1 MQIMKTK
8 TLLTNCPNC
17 GAPLSSDGYC
27 SYCNTK
33 VRYANEL
40 EYHTLLNHGHITE
53 MLPAEIMF
61 KFIDEDGTMVIIPFI
76 GRPENIEL
84 SCDSY
89 DVTDHDGHIL
99 SSFHLTPTIK
109 FDFTGCIGELPK
121 MPTISRR

>member
-1 MQIMKTK
+1 M

-40 EYHTLLNHGHITE
+40 EYNMFLSCGRITDV
-53 MLPAEIMF
+53 LPTEIMF
-61 KFIDEDGTMVIIPFI
+61 KFKREDGTMVIIPFI
-76 GRPENIEL
+76 GKPENIEIT
-84 SCDSY
+84 Y
-89 DVTDHDGHIL
+89 DDYEAIDLAGNIMYKINRQPMV
-99 SSFHLTPTIK
+99 K
-109 FDFTGCIGELPK
+109 FDFTGTIGELPK

>member
-1 MQIMKTK
+1 MKTK

-40 EYHTLLNHGHITE
+40 EYNLFSHGNIKDV
-53 MLPAEIMF
+53 LPTEIMF
-61 KFIDEDGTMVIIPFI
+61 KFKSEDGSMVVIPFI
-76 GRPENIEL
+76 GTPESIEII
-84 SCDSY
+84 Y
-89 DVTDHDGHIL
+89 DDYNATDHAGNIIY
-99 SSFHLTPTIK
+99 TIHRQPMVK

>member
-1 MQIMKTK
+1 MK
-8 TLLTNCPNC
+8 LLTNCPNC

-40 EYHTLLNHGHITE
+40 EYNLFSRHGNIKDV
-53 MLPAEIMF
+53 LPTEIMF

-76 GRPENIEL
+76 GRPESIEII
-84 SCDSY
+84 Y
-89 DVTDHDGHIL
+89 DDYNAIDHAGNTLYRINR
-99 SSFHLTPTIK
+99 SPEIK

>member
-1 MQIMKTK
+1 MK
-8 TLLTNCPNC
+8 LLTNCPNC

-40 EYHTLLNHGHITE
+40 EYNLFSHENIKDV
-53 MLPAEIMF
+53 LPTEIMF
-61 KFIDEDGTMVIIPFI
+61 KFIDEDGTMVIIPFV

-84 SCDSY
+84 GCDPY
-89 DVTDHDGHIL
+89 EAIDYGGYKL
-99 SSFHLTPTIK
+99 SSFHSTPTIK

>member
-1 MQIMKTK
+1 MKTK

-40 EYHTLLNHGHITE
+40 EYNLFSHGNIKDV
-53 MLPAEIMF
+53 LPTEIMF

-76 GRPENIEL
+76 GRPENIKVEY
-84 SCDSY
+84 DSY
-89 DVTDHDGHIL
+89 DAVGYGGRIITTY
-99 SSFHLTPTIK
+99 SSSPAIK

>member
-1 MQIMKTK
+1 M

-40 EYHTLLNHGHITE
+40 EYNLFSHGNIKDV
-53 MLPAEIMF
+53 LPTEIMF
-61 KFIDEDGTMVIIPFI
+61 KFKSEDGSMVVIPFV

-84 SCDSY
+84 TYDSY
-89 DVTDHDGHIL
+89 EAVDYSGHIL
-99 SSFHLTPTIK
+99 SSIHSTPTIK
-109 FDFTGCIGELPK
+109 FDFTGCIGKLPK